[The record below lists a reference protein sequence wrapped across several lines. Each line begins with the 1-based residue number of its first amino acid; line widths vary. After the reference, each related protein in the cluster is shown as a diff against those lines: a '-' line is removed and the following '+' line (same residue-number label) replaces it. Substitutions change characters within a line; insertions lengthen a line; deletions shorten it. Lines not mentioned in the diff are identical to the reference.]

1 MNILI
6 WFFCVCVVLSTLG
19 RSLSLYPQC
28 TSLPLSLNVCVTSAG
43 ESLLFSS
50 IFKMAKIVRCQ
61 LVSFRDTRI

>member
-6 WFFCVCVVLSTLG
+6 WFFCVCVSYFLHSVGHSHSIPNVPL
-19 RSLSLYPQC
+19 SLSL
-28 TSLPLSLNVCVTSAG
+28 SMCVTSAG